1 MLTLCTGL
9 PQANRAKI
17 FEGLTVD
24 QGFFTSKDFL
34 PRVALAS
41 KKGTAEHT
49 PYIILRAMMWHICIP
64 GKLMRAGPSAL
75 TNHRSPD

>member
-1 MLTLCTGL
+1 MTKCEHVKSFHFYPGKLMLSLHVGL

-41 KKGTAEHT
+41 KKGTAAHT
-49 PYIILRAMMWHICIP
+49 L
-64 GKLMRAGPSAL
+64 S
-75 TNHRSPD
+75 

>member
-1 MLTLCTGL
+1 MLILCTGL

-17 FEGLTVD
+17 FEGLTVN

-49 PYIILRAMMWHICIP
+49 P
-64 GKLMRAGPSAL
+64 
-75 TNHRSPD
+75 